1 MIQRRWGVGGALA
14 AAALLAW
21 VGSRRPV
28 ERLAQRLDRDEVP
41 ASAFGS
47 QRLRGALNR
56 DGFLYL
62 QPDREEASASGEGCP
77 ELPIG
82 TRPVAPADMP
92 SSRLP
97 AEFTARRAVVSLAL
111 APCRLERLLAHPLE
125 HGRDWEETGWV
136 SFFENG
142 ELRFASAVGVR
153 LHGGNDRAG
162 KRSRRGYRLY
172 FRDLYGAAGF
182 PGGLLDAGLEQP
194 VARLILRYAR
204 ARDHAG
210 RRWFF
215 VQPLAFDLARRLG
228 GETPRTRPA
237 WLLVNGRSEQLVT
250 LTEHISPDLLARRFG
265 HADFDL
271 LRAKGEREP
280 DEERL
285 WRVELAWLGGEPR
298 PLRAERVA
306 TRYDLADLTAW
317 LVVNAFCATG
327 DSFQPTLARDRRGAV
342 RGGRWFPLHWD
353 MDASFFTVSRRE
365 RWRRLQDPLRLVLDD
380 QDYPRLLVGRLLHR
394 LLTEDPGYRRTVER
408 RLEEALESELDAEFL
423 AERLAAYEREAA
435 VLGLPERAFFHEWRT
450 FLAGRPAALREEARR
465 LLEAP

>member
-1 MIQRRWGVGGALA
+1 MNQRRWGVGATLA

-21 VGSRRPV
+21 VGGRRPV
-28 ERLAQRLDRDEVP
+28 ERLAQRLDRDQVP
-41 ASAFGS
+41 AAAFGS
-47 QRLRGALNR
+47 QRLRAALHR

-62 QPDREEASASGEGCP
+62 QPDREPGTASGEGCP
-77 ELPIG
+77 EPPIG

-97 AEFTARRAVVSLAL
+97 AEFAARGAVVSLAL
-111 APCRLERLLAHPLE
+111 APCRLERLLSHPLE

-172 FRDLYGAAGF
+172 FRDVYGAPGF
-182 PGGLLDAGLEQP
+182 PGPLLAADLEQP
-194 VARLILRYAR
+194 VGRLILRYDR

-265 HADFDL
+265 HAEFDL

-285 WRVELAWLGGEPR
+285 WREELAWLAGEPR

-306 TRYDLADLTAW
+306 ARYDLADLTAW
-317 LVVNAFCATG
+317 MVVNAFCATG
-327 DSFQPTLARDRRGAV
+327 DTFQPTLARDRRGAV
-342 RGGRWFPLHWD
+342 RGGRWFPIHWD

-365 RWRRLQDPLRLVLDD
+365 RWRRLQDPLRLVLDPED
-380 QDYPRLLVGRLLHR
+380 HPRLLVGRLLHR
-394 LLTEDPGYRRTVER
+394 LLTEDPDYRRMFER
-408 RLEEALESELDAEFL
+408 RVEEALAGELDSEFL
-423 AERLAAYEREAA
+423 ADRLAAYEREAA
-435 VLGLPERAFFHEWRT
+435 ALGLPERAFFDEWRA
-450 FLAGRPAALREEARR
+450 FLAGRPAALREEATR
-465 LLEAP
+465 LLAAP